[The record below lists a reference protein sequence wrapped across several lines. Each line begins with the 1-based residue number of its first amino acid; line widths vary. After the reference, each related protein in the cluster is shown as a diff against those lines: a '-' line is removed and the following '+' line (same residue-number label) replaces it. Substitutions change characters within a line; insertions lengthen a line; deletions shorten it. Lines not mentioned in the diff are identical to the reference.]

1 MIFDFALLNGQL
13 LPVSEA
19 QVPVTNKALFASFGV
34 YETIKVVQGRPFY
47 GDEHLERLLIS
58 AGLLHIDLQI
68 DVSTLH
74 YWFKMLADVDRGATW
89 SLRILALG
97 AVEPDVLPFI
107 AMWAEP
113 LPTYARSLYQEGAT
127 AILFAGQ
134 RSLPACK
141 SLNTL
146 VNFLARRE
154 AQQVG
159 ALEGMLHHKRQLTE
173 GSRSNVFAVRQGQ
186 LITPPA
192 AEVLSGITREV
203 ILQVMQ
209 DSDTPVVE
217 TLLPV
222 DISLYDEFFISSTS
236 MHVMPITQIDN
247 RPVGKG
253 RVGPITREVMARF
266 EVHYREIMGLAAG

>member
-13 LPVSEA
+13 LPVSDA

-58 AGLLHIDLQI
+58 AGLLHIDLQV

-74 YWFKMLADVDRGATW
+74 YWFKMLADVDRSATW

-97 AVEPDVLPFI
+97 AVEPGALPFI

-113 LPTYARSLYQEGAT
+113 VPTYAGSLYQEGAT

-159 ALEGMLHHKRQLTE
+159 ALEGLLHHKRQLTE

-209 DSDTPVVE
+209 DSDIPVVE

-266 EVHYREIMGLAAG
+266 EVHYREIMGLAPG